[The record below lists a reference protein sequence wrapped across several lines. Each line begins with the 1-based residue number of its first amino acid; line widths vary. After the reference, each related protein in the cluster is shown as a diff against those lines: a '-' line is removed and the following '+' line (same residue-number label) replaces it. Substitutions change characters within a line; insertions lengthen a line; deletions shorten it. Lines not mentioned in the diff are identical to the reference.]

1 MAKST
6 QLIKMQ
12 ESLKLSESSPADI
25 GNLEL
30 KECSI
35 SPWVTDD
42 TKKALGIVLYPDN
55 PKEVSK
61 NGLGLNIDDLKK
73 LRSYIDAIIKAS

>member
-1 MAKST
+1 MAKSA

-12 ESLKLSESSPADI
+12 ESLKLSESSPTDI
-25 GNLEL
+25 GNLDL
-30 KECSI
+30 KECSV
-35 SPWVTDD
+35 SSWVTDD
-42 TKKALGIVLYPDN
+42 QKKALGIVLIPNN

-73 LRSYIDAIIKAS
+73 LRSYIDEIIKAS